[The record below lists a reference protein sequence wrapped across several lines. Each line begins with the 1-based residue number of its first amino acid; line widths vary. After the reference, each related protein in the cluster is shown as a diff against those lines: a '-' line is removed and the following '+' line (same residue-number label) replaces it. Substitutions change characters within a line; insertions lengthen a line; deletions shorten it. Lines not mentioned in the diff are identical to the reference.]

1 MKTYATKASA
11 KQAINNAGLQ
21 NVPHELRIVKSI
33 VRRATITTKSVTASA
48 RTVSKYK
55 PVFICELDEDV
66 TEIRNRGFE
75 AEKAPTAAE
84 A

>member
-21 NVPHELRIVKSI
+21 LVTHDLRIVKAPGGANKI
-33 VRRATITTKSVTASA
+33 
-48 RTVSKYK
+48 K
-55 PVFICELDEDV
+55 PVFICDLDEDV
-66 TEIRNRGFE
+66 VEIRRRGFE